1 MYKLVVESPQF
12 HGKSLVN
19 QHKLVT
25 KVRLVIIIIYIC
37 DVSIVTLCS
46 NVFGYS
52 KQVLEK
58 EIGEMHGLTIQTRK
72 PPKKP

>member
-25 KVRLVIIIIYIC
+25 KVCIVIIIMYIREFMFLRVRILKTGVRKGNRR
-37 DVSIVTLCS
+37 DAWLNHPDPKNPES
-46 NVFGYS
+46 NV
-52 KQVLEK
+52 V
-58 EIGEMHGLTIQTRK
+58 
-72 PPKKP
+72 